1 MEGAIWIGDSFDHLK
16 IMKKIVMGDMKI
28 TSEMLPAI
36 LKQEENNFEE
46 MNFDNNIFGEVGDVS
61 IARMMIKHTKIKK
74 IFLRNTMVSSYGIE
88 FILNCINMN
97 KSSNLSEIHIENN
110 NLNEEAVKKIN
121 EFTTNNK
128 KVKVFQ

>member
-1 MEGAIWIGDSFDHLK
+1 
-16 IMKKIVMGDMKI
+16 
-28 TSEMLPAI
+28 
-36 LKQEENNFEE
+36 
-46 MNFDNNIFGEVGDVS
+46 
-61 IARMMIKHTKIKK
+61 
-74 IFLRNTMVSSYGIE
+74 MVSSYGIE